1 MVLTEA
7 VLNEC
12 NNLSSSM
19 HWSNIQARPFLLRKI
34 NWMQRTTYNQ
44 THPLSNTRSIT
55 EYDIRIDF
63 YKNKHP
69 NIFVSRNDTSEY
81 PNIFVWKETIRIWY
95 EWIFVLKMIQIFE
108 YSTIRHTL
116 TEYDFDTNE
125 YPNIFVSRKWYE
137 RISEYIRIKK
147 IDTNECPNKYS
158 YRKYSNIRIFEYIRH
173 TLICNK
179 S

>member
-95 EWIFVLKMIQIFE
+95 EWIFVLKIIQIFK
-108 YSTIRHTL
+108 YIPHICHFWYATKFFR
-116 TEYDFDTNE
+116 
-125 YPNIFVSRKWYE
+125 PVKAMPKKFVNSRQKMH
-137 RISEYIRIKK
+137 RDKK
-147 IDTNECPNKYS
+147 A
-158 YRKYSNIRIFEYIRH
+158 
-173 TLICNK
+173 
-179 S
+179 

>member
-34 NWMQRTTYNQ
+34 NWMQRTTYDQ
-44 THPLSNTRSIT
+44 RYPLSNTRSIT

-95 EWIFVLKMIQIFE
+95 EWIFV
-108 YSTIRHTL
+108 
-116 TEYDFDTNE
+116 TEN
-125 YPNIFVSRKWYE
+125 
-137 RISEYIRIKK
+137 IRI
-147 IDTNECPNKYS
+147 
-158 YRKYSNIRIFEYIRH
+158 YSNIRIFATPWSQPCGVFKYLSEYVWYVYPGGTMIYRLFWQSLQEDL
-173 TLICNK
+173 LID
-179 S
+179 